1 MDQILELRLRH
12 AGNERYPL
20 DRLFLQDADK
30 VIDIGAAGRERP
42 VVGNKVVSYEEDRD
56 IRLEPEQV
64 REHIVSLF
72 YIGRYLRVG
81 RGIEA
86 RVRDGRRELCDHP
99 GQAFVKIKF
108 CHVASPSNSN
118 SQISNLKSKITNNHQ
133 RPDLNN
139 QTVWKTNQKIQEKG

>member
-64 REHIVSLF
+64 REHIVRLF
-72 YIGRYLRVG
+72 YIGRYLRGG

-86 RVRDGRRELCDHP
+86 RVRGSGPEPYDPPPHAL
-99 GQAFVKIKF
+99 VK
-108 CHVASPSNSN
+108 
-118 SQISNLKSKITNNHQ
+118 
-133 RPDLNN
+133 
-139 QTVWKTNQKIQEKG
+139 